1 MLGDDSRTLA
11 MLYKCLEALRFF
23 SPRSS
28 GNVPKPGQRIRSSY
42 LASLRF
48 ALLAVTLLLL
58 PSSLR
63 AQRHGDLTPLKVVEV
78 KQPDGQILSYRHLAG
93 TTVVQM
99 RGTRLA
105 PQASMRVNVGT
116 RPGFVKLDIN
126 RGSISGLQP
135 AYRLGKDFL
144 TYVLWSVSMD
154 GRASNLG
161 EITFKGDR
169 PMNMNVT
176 TTYQTFWLMVTAE
189 PYYAVDEP
197 SPMLVLYSAGM
208 ADRKQRKKKALSVGS
223 KLFYFTHYT
232 TYDTAGGAAA
242 EATPNEL
249 LQARKAIDLASG
261 SGILAAK
268 RQGAELEQQY
278 IRQALVQARDFLA
291 RAEAAYKKDARDRD
305 VIQFA
310 RTAAQTAED
319 ARSLS
324 LDEARDQRV
333 RQADKLEQ
341 EVTKLRHDTSQP
353 APAEESHAAPEAE
366 QDPDPEPAPA
376 PSLPARLATVARQ
389 PAMWFALLGWGV
401 ALLLLFRRRFI

>member
-1 MLGDDSRTLA
+1 MLGDDSGTLA
-11 MLYKCLEALRFF
+11 VLYKCLGALRFF
-23 SPRSS
+23 STSS
-28 GNVPKPGQRIRSSY
+28 LGGAPKPSQPIRSSCV
-42 LASLRF
+42 LSLRF
-48 ALLAVTLLLL
+48 RSIAIILLALT
-58 PSSLR
+58 SSLR
-63 AQRHGDLTPLKVVEV
+63 AQPRADLTPLKVVEV
-78 KQPDGQILSYRHLAG
+78 KQPDGEILSYRHLAG

-105 PQASMRVNVGT
+105 PQASIRVNVGT

-126 RGSISGLQP
+126 RASISGLQP

-208 ADRKQRKKKALSVGS
+208 AARKQTKKKALSVGS

-249 LQARKAIDLASG
+249 LQARKAIELASG

-278 IRQALVQARDFLA
+278 IRLALVQARDFLA
-291 RAEAAYKKDARDRD
+291 RAEDAYKKDARNRD

-319 ARSLS
+319 ARALS

-341 EVTKLRHDTSQP
+341 EVTQLRQNTAQP
-353 APAEESHAAPEAE
+353 APEEPQAPPEA
-366 QDPDPEPAPA
+366 QQDPEPAPA
-376 PSLPARLATVARQ
+376 PSLPARLASVARQ

-401 ALLLLFRRRFI
+401 AILLLFRRRFI

>member
-1 MLGDDSRTLA
+1 MLA
-11 MLYKCLEALRFF
+11 
-23 SPRSS
+23 
-28 GNVPKPGQRIRSSY
+28 I
-42 LASLRF
+42 
-48 ALLAVTLLLL
+48 ALLSI
-58 PSSLR
+58 PSSLS

-99 RGTRLA
+99 RGTQLA
-105 PQASMRVNVGT
+105 PQANMRVNVGT
-116 RPGFVKLDIN
+116 RPGFVKLDIS

-208 ADRKQRKKKALSVGS
+208 AARKQTKKKAVSVGS

-232 TYDTAGGAAA
+232 TYDIAGGAAA

-268 RQGAELEQQY
+268 RQGTELEQQY

-291 RAEAAYKKDARDRD
+291 RAEDAYKKDARDRD

-341 EVTKLRHDTSQP
+341 EVTQLRQNTVQP
-353 APAEESHAAPEAE
+353 APAETQATPEAE
-366 QDPDPEPAPA
+366 HDPDPAPVVPA
-376 PSLPARLATVARQ
+376 PSLPARLASVARQ

-401 ALLLLFRRRFI
+401 ATVLLFRRRFV